1 MKKQLAVGVFALT
14 AGLFAAPSF
23 AQPINDATYPE
34 ITVTTNKSRAEV
46 VAELQA
52 AQQAGAPRLN
62 DANYPVAAAEP
73 SGKTRAEVRAEGAR
87 SLAQHQFD
95 LRYVN

>member
-1 MKKQLAVGVFALT
+1 MRKQLAVGLCALT
-14 AGLFAAPSF
+14 AALFAAPGF

-46 VAELQA
+46 LAELQA
-52 AQQAGAPRLN
+52 ARQAGALPVN
-62 DANYPVAAAEP
+62 DATYPVLAAEP
-73 SGKTRAEVRAEGAR
+73 GSKTRAEVRAEGAR
-87 SLAQHQFD
+87 SLAQHRFD